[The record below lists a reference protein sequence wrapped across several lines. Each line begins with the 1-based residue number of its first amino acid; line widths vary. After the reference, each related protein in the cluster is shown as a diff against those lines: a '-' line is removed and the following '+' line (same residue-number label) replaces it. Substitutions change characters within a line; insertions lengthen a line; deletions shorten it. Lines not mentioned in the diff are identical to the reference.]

1 MLGTKEDFEL
11 IRQQINIEAVAN
23 HLMKKQ
29 GKNYIFPS
37 EKSASVRIYPETQS
51 FYDFGNKLAVR
62 PAAVQFDGKN
72 DVFIYIQHRNQ
83 IVILKDESDIAPAEN
98 RELFVL
104 HREKILS
111 SDDRASGG
119 RPIQTADHI

>member
-51 FYDFGNKLAVR
+51 FYDFGRCTGGDVIRLPGVPEQIQPTMFVGCGTRADQGDFECKIKNRVPVSLPCVPDR
-62 PAAVQFDGKN
+62 DGNSANRK
-72 DVFIYIQHRNQ
+72 VIVLSFI
-83 IVILKDESDIAPAEN
+83 
-98 RELFVL
+98 
-104 HREKILS
+104 
-111 SDDRASGG
+111 ASLL
-119 RPIQTADHI
+119 

>member
-51 FYDFGNKLAVR
+51 FYDFGRCTGGDVIRLWSHVR
-62 PAAVQFDGKN
+62 DVDSCQDVTICVTFTCVNDRKAA
-72 DVFIYIQHRNQ
+72 
-83 IVILKDESDIAPAEN
+83 
-98 RELFVL
+98 
-104 HREKILS
+104 
-111 SDDRASGG
+111 
-119 RPIQTADHI
+119 

>member
-51 FYDFGNKLAVR
+51 FYDFGRCTGGDVIS
-62 PAAVQFDGKN
+62 AAGIPMTESEVEL
-72 DVFIYIQHRNQ
+72 
-83 IVILKDESDIAPAEN
+83 LK
-98 RELFVL
+98 
-104 HREKILS
+104 
-111 SDDRASGG
+111 
-119 RPIQTADHI
+119 

>member
-51 FYDFGNKLAVR
+51 FYDFGRCTGGDVIRLWSHVR
-62 PAAVQFDGKN
+62 
-72 DVFIYIQHRNQ
+72 DVDSWTALCRGYEAFQG
-83 IVILKDESDIAPAEN
+83 A
-98 RELFVL
+98 
-104 HREKILS
+104 
-111 SDDRASGG
+111 DRLPSGDYG
-119 RPIQTADHI
+119 S

>member
-51 FYDFGNKLAVR
+51 FYDFGRCTGGDVMRVYSDEALSLK
-62 PAAVQFDGKN
+62 
-72 DVFIYIQHRNQ
+72 VFIQFIAL
-83 IVILKDESDIAPAEN
+83 ILRSRIY
-98 RELFVL
+98 
-104 HREKILS
+104 
-111 SDDRASGG
+111 
-119 RPIQTADHI
+119 